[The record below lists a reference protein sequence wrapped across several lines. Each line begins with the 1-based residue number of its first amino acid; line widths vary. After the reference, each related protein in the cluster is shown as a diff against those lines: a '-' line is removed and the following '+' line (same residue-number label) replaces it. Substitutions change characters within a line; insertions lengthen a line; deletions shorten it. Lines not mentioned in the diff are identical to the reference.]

1 MSNATVLLTS
11 LKSRV
16 LVYLFWRWYLNWA
29 IQIWKSCTGT
39 LWMFHINFEPMVQS
53 YGTRRYKHFVE
64 WLMWVAVSWATLLHC
79 QLFHSLLLCSVC
91 CPWVNHSEP
100 APWYV
105 PALNQHQQG
114 PETLCSPS
122 FCVALSLS
130 LDWHERFCIDV
141 FSIFLSNFVS
151 GDLALTDFKFLRWT
165 SYFHCFETLGSRAW
179 CPNSAAVPARGQNSA
194 TSAGLAHG
202 QWLLRFHSL
211 GVAWKGLAIV
221 FPWVVENQPMLSV
234 CQPSSPRLTLSP
246 ALQVWWAAKKQ
257 IVICNKLHDILC
269 ACYNYCL
276 LWEFEQQSLPMRA
289 CNLSQVRVKRQN
301 LATESLS
308 DKFLIKKN

>member
-1 MSNATVLLTS
+1 M
-11 LKSRV
+11 
-16 LVYLFWRWYLNWA
+16 
-29 IQIWKSCTGT
+29 
-39 LWMFHINFEPMVQS
+39 
-53 YGTRRYKHFVE
+53 
-64 WLMWVAVSWATLLHC
+64 
-79 QLFHSLLLCSVC
+79 
-91 CPWVNHSEP
+91 
-100 APWYV
+100 
-105 PALNQHQQG
+105 NQHPGTFQHLLVTNTSRALKLSVAPRPFG
-114 PETLCSPS
+114 
-122 FCVALSLS
+122 VALSLS

-179 CPNSAAVPARGQNSA
+179 CPNSAAVSARGQNSA
-194 TSAGLAHG
+194 TSAGLTHG

-257 IVICNKLHDILC
+257 IVICNKLHDIDILC
-269 ACYNYCL
+269 ACCVYCL
-276 LWEFEQQSLPMRA
+276 LWEFEQQSLPIRV
-289 CNLSQVRVKRQN
+289 CNLSQVRVKKQN

-308 DKFLIKKN
+308 DKFLIKKRLTTCYVWRAIVKLHKQIECRID